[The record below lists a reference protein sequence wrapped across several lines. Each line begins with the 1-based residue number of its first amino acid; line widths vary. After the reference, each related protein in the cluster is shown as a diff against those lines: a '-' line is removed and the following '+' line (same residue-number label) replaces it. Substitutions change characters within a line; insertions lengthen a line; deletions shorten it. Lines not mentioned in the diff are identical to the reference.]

1 MSFFNKIKAR
11 IKSNPAFSYFVGVT
25 LLSFVFFGGIVLFL
39 QSVEEKGANFS
50 LESKTYIYCDDEGYA
65 WAGRPSLFPVITG
78 DSRKLYYMDDTP
90 VMCTK
95 ESR

>member
-1 MSFFNKIKAR
+1 MFLFEKIKAY
-11 IKSNPAFSYFVGVT
+11 IKSNLVLSYFVGAT
-25 LLSFVFFGGIVLFL
+25 FLSFVFFGGIVLFL

-50 LESKTYIYCDDEGYA
+50 LESKTYIYCDDEGHA

-78 DSRKLYYMDDTP
+78 VSRKLYYMDDTP